1 MNKPTISIIVPCY
14 NVEEFLNETIEC
26 ILNQTYQDWELLLVD
41 DGSRDLTPRICD
53 DYAKKDSRIK
63 VIHKQNGGLVSA
75 RNTGYDAATGDWHM
89 YLDGDDWI
97 DMDTCEKLISYLS
110 RHTDVDIVFWK
121 CIQELGDISIKGKW
135 EWICSEQEHIYI
147 EDECHDLA
155 RHTLIYKS
163 GIATAYCKL
172 IRTDYAKKNRI
183 RHDDRLKQGA
193 EGLEFSLR
201 SFYHAK
207 KALFVNEYFNH
218 YRYNPNSISKKVD
231 ERNTRYLMDCF
242 DVIQEDIKMFSDK
255 DIFIEPLYQRVA
267 YVVLAIAM
275 NTYFH
280 PENKDSVFKKINKFV
295 KVIEENDL
303 FSTSVFK
310 CTTTGMDKQRKLT
323 LMFIRLHIYFMLPVI
338 GWLKQYYLK
347 RGKYSY

>member
-1 MNKPTISIIVPCY
+1 MNKPSISIIVPCY

-26 ILNQTYQDWELLLVD
+26 ILNQTYQDWELLLVN
-41 DGSRDLTPRICD
+41 DGSKDFTPQICD
-53 DYAKKDSRIK
+53 EYANKDKRIK
-63 VIHKQNGGLVSA
+63 VIHKENGGLVSA
-75 RNTGYDAATGDWHM
+75 RNAGYDAAIGDWHM

-97 DMDTCEKLISYLS
+97 DINTCEKLMFYLS

-147 EDECHDLA
+147 DDECHDLA

-172 IRTDYAKKNRI
+172 IRADYAKRNGI
-183 RHDDRLKQGA
+183 RHNDRLKQGA

-207 KALFVNEYFNH
+207 KVLFVNEYFNH

-231 ERNTRYLMDCF
+231 EKNTGYLVDCF
-242 DVIQEDIKMFSDK
+242 HVIQENIETFPDK
-255 DIFIEPLYQRVA
+255 KVFIEPLYQRVA
-267 YVVLAIAM
+267 YVVIAIAM
-275 NTYFH
+275 STYFH
-280 PENKDSVFKKINKFV
+280 PDNKDSVFKKINKFA
-295 KVIEENDL
+295 KVIKENDL
-303 FSTSVFK
+303 FSTSIAK

-323 LMFIRLHIYFMLPVI
+323 LTFIRLHIYIMLPFI
-338 GWLKQYYLK
+338 AWLKQYCLK
-347 RGKYSY
+347 KGKYNY

>member
-1 MNKPTISIIVPCY
+1 M
-14 NVEEFLNETIEC
+14 
-26 ILNQTYQDWELLLVD
+26 
-41 DGSRDLTPRICD
+41 
-53 DYAKKDSRIK
+53 
-63 VIHKQNGGLVSA
+63 
-75 RNTGYDAATGDWHM
+75 
-89 YLDGDDWI
+89 
-97 DMDTCEKLISYLS
+97 
-110 RHTDVDIVFWK
+110 
-121 CIQELGDISIKGKW
+121 
-135 EWICSEQEHIYI
+135 
-147 EDECHDLA
+147 
-155 RHTLIYKS
+155 
-163 GIATAYCKL
+163 
-172 IRTDYAKKNRI
+172 
-183 RHDDRLKQGA
+183 KQGA

-231 ERNTRYLMDCF
+231 ERNTRCLMDCF

-295 KVIEENDL
+295 RVIKENDL

-347 RGKYSY
+347 RGKYNY